1 MKARLLLATALL
13 GAAGTVQA
21 FDYTGPHRV
30 VAVTRDGARTA
41 IGRVD
46 FTPHPQGGAS
56 FKVGI
61 DPAVMRDHFLSM
73 REFKCLPAEPEI
85 TCFVPYPYA
94 GPTRV
99 KPGDLAWLEHH
110 LLFFFKQP
118 RDYGAK
124 LWNGVVFQ
132 LREEGAA
139 LVGEPQAIDLNRLGV
154 PPERL
159 DVPLYGAADRDD
171 FAPGARWV
179 QQIRIERIEPQR

>member
-1 MKARLLLATALL
+1 MRLRLLLATALL

-21 FDYTGPHRV
+21 FDYTGTHSV
-30 VAVTRDGARTA
+30 VAVTRDGVRTA
-41 IGRVD
+41 IGRVE
-46 FTPHPQGGAS
+46 FAPHPQGGAG
-56 FKVGI
+56 FKVGV

-73 REFKCLPAEPEI
+73 REFKCLPAEVEI

-94 GPTRV
+94 SPARV
-99 KPGDLAWLEHH
+99 KSGDLAWLEHH

-124 LWNGVVFQ
+124 LWNGMVFK
-132 LREEGAA
+132 LREEGNA

-154 PPERL
+154 PPERP
-159 DVPLYGAADRDD
+159 DEPLYGAADRDD

-179 QQIRIERIEPQR
+179 VQLRIEPTQKP

>member
-1 MKARLLLATALL
+1 MSCRLLLATALL
-13 GAAGTVQA
+13 GACGGVQA
-21 FDYTGPHRV
+21 FDYSGTQTV

-41 IGRVD
+41 IGRVE
-46 FTPHPQGGAS
+46 FTPQPQGGAA
-56 FKVGI
+56 FKVSV

-73 REFKCLPAEPEI
+73 REFKCLPAEVEI
-85 TCFVPYPYA
+85 SCFVPYPYA
-94 GPTRV
+94 SPARV
-99 KPGDLAWLEHH
+99 APGDLAWLEHH

-124 LWNGVVFQ
+124 LWNGMVFK

-154 PPERL
+154 PPERP

-179 QQIRIERIEPQR
+179 TQIRIEPVR

>member
-1 MKARLLLATALL
+1 MRLRLLLATALL

-21 FDYTGPHRV
+21 FDYTGTHSV
-30 VAVTRDGARTA
+30 VAVTRDGVRTA
-41 IGRVD
+41 IGRVE
-46 FTPHPQGGAS
+46 FAPHPQGGAD
-56 FKVGI
+56 FKVGV

-73 REFKCLPAEPEI
+73 REFKCLPAEVEI

-94 GPTRV
+94 SPARV

-124 LWNGVVFQ
+124 LWNGMVFK
-132 LREEGAA
+132 LREEGNA

-171 FAPGARWV
+171 FVPGARWV
-179 QQIRIERIEPQR
+179 VQIRIEPMR

>member
-1 MKARLLLATALL
+1 MSARLLLATALL
-13 GAAGTVQA
+13 GACGVVQA
-21 FDYTGPHRV
+21 FDFAGTKTL

-41 IGRVD
+41 IGRVE
-46 FTPHPQGGAS
+46 FTPLPQGAAA
-56 FKVGI
+56 FKVSV

-73 REFKCLPAEPEI
+73 REFKCLPAEAEI
-85 TCFVPYPYA
+85 SCFVPYPYA
-94 GPTRV
+94 SPARV
-99 KPGDLAWLEHH
+99 QPGNLAWLEHY

-124 LWNGVVFQ
+124 LWNGMVFR

-154 PPERL
+154 PPQRL
-159 DVPLYGAADRDD
+159 DEPLYGPADRDD

-179 QQIRIERIEPQR
+179 VQIRIEPS